1 LKTAA
6 EGIRERVLRGIALNR
21 EPGFFFSGNFL
32 GLTFDTIATQD
43 MRVSVETGPHCMD
56 PDGQANFAVLAMLAD
71 MALAGCIRAG
81 LTLTTRLATVSM
93 NLQLTGA
100 RIEGRLEA
108 VSNFQGFFG
117 ATSKQGLASV
127 SVAGASGQVCFGT
140 GTFMALAPPPGVT
153 LLPLPDTRR
162 RIAPVLAERDLTRE
176 ERKLLRHAEKLLE
189 AGEADFIR
197 RFWGLEPRHA
207 KDGASCAMKNGEQVA
222 NRVGHAQGGILLA
235 EAGATASASL
245 PESWALTGISAAFVS
260 PGEGSV
266 LRARSRVVHHGRM
279 TAAVR
284 TQITGAGRRRV
295 LEAMSTHSRIPA

>member
-1 LKTAA
+1 MKTAA
-6 EGIRERVLRGIALNR
+6 AAIRARVLRGIALNR
-21 EPGFFFSGNFL
+21 EPGFFYSGNFL
-32 GLTFDTIATQD
+32 GMSFDRIATHD
-43 MRVSVETGPHCMD
+43 MRVSVEPGPHCMD

-108 VSNFQGFFG
+108 TSNFQGFFG
-117 ATSKQGLASV
+117 GTSKQGLASV
-127 SVAGASGQVCFGT
+127 SVAGAKGQVCFGT

-153 LLPLPDTRR
+153 LHPLPDTRHR
-162 RIAPVLAERDLTRE
+162 VAPALGERDLTRE
-176 ERKLLRHAEKLLE
+176 ERKLLRHAEKILA
-189 AGEADFIR
+189 AGEVDFIR
-197 RFWGLEPRHA
+197 RFWGLEPRHG
-207 KDGASCAMKNGEQVA
+207 KDSASCAMKNGEQVA
-222 NRVGHAQGGILLA
+222 NRVGHAQGGIMLA
-235 EAGATASASL
+235 EAAATASASL

-266 LRARSRVVHHGRM
+266 LRARSRLVHHGRM

-284 TQITGAGRRRV
+284 SEITGAGRRRV
-295 LEAMSTHSRIPA
+295 LEALSTHSRIPA

>member
-1 LKTAA
+1 MSAA
-6 EGIRERVLRGIALNR
+6 IRERVLRGIALNR

-32 GLTFDTIATQD
+32 GLSFDTIATRD
-43 MRVSVETGPHCMD
+43 MRVSVETGPHCAD
-56 PDGQANFAVLAMLAD
+56 RDGQANFAVLAMLAD

-81 LTLTTRLATVSM
+81 LTLTTRLATVNM
-93 NLQLTGA
+93 NLQMTGA

-108 VSNFQGFFG
+108 TSDFQGFFG
-117 ATSKQGLASV
+117 GHSKQGLARV
-127 SVAGASGQVCFGT
+127 SVAGAKGQACYGT

-153 LLPLPDTRR
+153 LHPLPDTRR
-162 RIAPVLAERDLTRE
+162 REAPRLAEADLTRE
-176 ERKLLRHAEKLLE
+176 EMKLLRHAEKTL
-189 AGEADFIR
+189 AGGDVDFIR
-197 RFWGLEPRHA
+197 RFWGLEPHHT

-235 EAGATASASL
+235 EAAATASASL
-245 PESWALTGISAAFVS
+245 PESWGLTGISAAFVS

-284 TQITGAGRRRV
+284 TEITGVGRRRV
-295 LEAMSTHSRIPA
+295 LEALSTHSRIPA